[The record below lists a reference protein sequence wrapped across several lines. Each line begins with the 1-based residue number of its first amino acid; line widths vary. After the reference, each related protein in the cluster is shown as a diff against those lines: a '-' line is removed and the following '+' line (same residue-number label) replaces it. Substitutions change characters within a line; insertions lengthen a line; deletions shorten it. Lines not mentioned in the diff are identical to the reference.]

1 MAVAIAAAVSGPSRG
16 WVHWN
21 ATGIS
26 FRGGEAGRVEAD
38 KKGIGGER
46 GKRRGRCGFEWDRPA
61 PARSGAT
68 WRLVAAQFAPG
79 SGPMRRPGPGR
90 EAHRLRSASSSIN
103 KRSMCSAVVWR
114 TAARAVASV
123 GRRRHLQSSH
133 RPGADPAR
141 LLHVATPSS
150 PSQREVNLCRCCLF
164 RQAGGARDQG

>member
-1 MAVAIAAAVSGPSRG
+1 
-16 WVHWN
+16 
-21 ATGIS
+21 
-26 FRGGEAGRVEAD
+26 
-38 KKGIGGER
+38 
-46 GKRRGRCGFEWDRPA
+46 
-61 PARSGAT
+61 
-68 WRLVAAQFAPG
+68 
-79 SGPMRRPGPGR
+79 MRRPGPGR

-164 RQAGGARDQG
+164 RQAGGARGLPSTFCSSVTIILASRDEKNVYRVQMLQKIYAAYWKSGIMLLKTSLPW